1 MRSKLILLLAL
12 AASWL
17 PVAAGEGKPRKASRD
32 EAAVLETVEAYRAA
46 LQAKDLVKLA
56 LRESEWVKRGAEG
69 AESRSGSGRKR

>member
-17 PVAAGEGKPRKASRD
+17 PVAAGKPRKASRD

-56 LRESEWVKRGAEG
+56 LRGSEWVKKRG
-69 AESRSGSGRKR
+69 